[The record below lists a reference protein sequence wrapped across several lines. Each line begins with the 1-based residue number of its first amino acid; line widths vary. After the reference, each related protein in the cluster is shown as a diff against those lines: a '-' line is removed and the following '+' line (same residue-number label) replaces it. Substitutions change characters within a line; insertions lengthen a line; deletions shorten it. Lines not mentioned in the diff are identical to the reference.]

1 MTYVFAGLAV
11 SDFATAEAWYS
22 SLFGPPTRYPEPNE
36 AVWHLSQ
43 TGLVYVV
50 ADPPRAGH
58 GLLAVAVDDLDGL
71 IADLASRGIR
81 TASAERGAVVLR
93 DPDGNSIKLFQD
105 PGQAQA

>member
-11 SDFATAEAWYS
+11 TDFAAAEAWYTR
-22 SLFGPPTRYPEPNE
+22 LFGPPTRYPEPNE

-58 GLLAVAVDDLDGL
+58 GLLAVAVDDLDRLLAELSARGL
-71 IADLASRGIR
+71 V
-81 TASAERGAVVLR
+81 TEPAELGAVVLR

-105 PGQAQA
+105 PGRPRA

>member
-11 SDFATAEAWYS
+11 TDFAAAEAWYMR
-22 SLFGPPTRYPEPNE
+22 LFGPPTRSPQPNE

-58 GLLAVAVDDLDGL
+58 GLLALAVDDLDALVAHLSTRGL
-71 IADLASRGIR
+71 
-81 TASAERGAVVLR
+81 TAESVEGRAVLLR

-105 PGQAQA
+105 PGQAAA